1 MEKTGKRDGS
11 DIPATQ
17 KEFDELLEHYMDR
30 GEEEAIFDLLQKFPD
45 FTRQYAGELEKE
57 LGLEQIP

>member
-1 MEKTGKRDGS
+1 
-11 DIPATQ
+11 
-17 KEFDELLEHYMDR
+17 MDLKIAEPVPDPVPQCPQ
-30 GEEEAIFDLLQKFPD
+30 GDALSACIFDLLQKFPD